1 MALKQSIIQQRQRRR
16 TVPVNGN
23 YFRKEENMDAIKQ
36 KIYELTETELKAAN
50 EKFPLF
56 ASSHEAY
63 GVIFE

>member
-1 MALKQSIIQQRQRRR
+1 
-16 TVPVNGN
+16 
-23 YFRKEENMDAIKQ
+23 MDAIKQ

-63 GVIFE
+63 GVILKNSTRHATNWNH